1 MVTFQQYIEKT
12 NIPVQ
17 SQYWG
22 SGMQIQGELWLLLK
36 ACLESNI
43 ELEELITNIDID
55 EITDFPYWSTSLTLT
70 MHSKILTFAYRHML
84 TVYGHKVRVRPIN
97 WERVASQWFKLLDG
111 DTVTEQQALFAL
123 FALPAV
129 KTLDEIHPVRIAW
142 EKRLEEIW
150 AKHKPRLPV
159 RQTWDNTYSPN
170 ARQERR
176 LKKPSI
182 STQAPVTY
190 TPDSSKYDISTPY
203 DHLSFYKQD
212 EIDERIRRKK
222 AAIYDYEDDQSI
234 NTISYKQ

>member
-1 MVTFQQYIEKT
+1 MVTLQKYIKESSAGLSSALGYSGGM
-12 NIPVQ
+12 NIQLYYCGLIKFCNESDVQ
-17 SQYWG
+17 TVEQ
-22 SGMQIQGELWLLLK
+22 
-36 ACLESNI
+36 
-43 ELEELITNIDID
+43 LIINVDID
-55 EITDFPYWSTSLTLT
+55 EITDFPYWSIALDLTR
-70 MHSKILTFAYRHML
+70 HAKILTNAYEYIRPEL
-84 TVYGHKVRVRPIN
+84 KSNIRCAPIN

-142 EKRLEEIW
+142 EERLEEIW
-150 AKHKPRLPV
+150 AKHKPVDMHIFQDP
-159 RQTWDNTYSPN
+159 RQHKLDPN
-170 ARQERR
+170 KRYVM
-176 LKKPSI
+176 
-182 STQAPVTY
+182 TQAPKTY